1 MTGYAVVSKETSF
14 GTVQIVLK
22 TLNARSLEFNFR
34 LPKFLE
40 IREPVL
46 RSHLSK
52 VLERG
57 TIFCQISIDN
67 IPVDKSSGKLNLSV
81 AKSYLSEL
89 LALAK
94 ELGIKNPDPMP
105 LLNDLPD
112 FFNSRQPDVSDED
125 FNVILQ
131 LLLIALN
138 NLDQFRAKEGNEME
152 KNVDECIEKIERNFE
167 KIKCLVPERAAQ
179 IKERLLTKLNS
190 LSLTPVPDQN
200 RLEQELIYYLEKIDI
215 NEECE
220 RLKNHLSYFSKICK
234 EEENCGKK
242 LGFLLQELNREIT
255 TLSNKS
261 ASAPIQQLAVLIKED
276 LEKVR
281 EMLMNVV

>member
-1 MTGYAVVSKETSF
+1 M
-14 GTVQIVLK
+14 
-22 TLNARSLEFNFR
+22 
-34 LPKFLE
+34 
-40 IREPVL
+40 
-46 RSHLSK
+46 
-52 VLERG
+52 
-57 TIFCQISIDN
+57 
-67 IPVDKSSGKLNLSV
+67 
-81 AKSYLSEL
+81 
-89 LALAK
+89 
-94 ELGIKNPDPMP
+94 
-105 LLNDLPD
+105 
-112 FFNSRQPDVSDED
+112 
-125 FNVILQ
+125 
-131 LLLIALN
+131 
-138 NLDQFRAKEGNEME
+138 
-152 KNVDECIEKIERNFE
+152 
-167 KIKCLVPERAAQ
+167 
-179 IKERLLTKLNS
+179 
-190 LSLTPVPDQN
+190 PDQN